1 MIYDFNTTIF
11 GEQFLPPYKR
21 NDKYKS
27 WIGVLLYPLQ
37 WLRDRFYDNYAY
49 GNFDSYWDFT
59 GTYTAGEVVSYL
71 DYNFYVAMQNVPA
84 NTPCTDTNYW
94 MLVSENVGAIPRA
107 NVTGQKLLLEWVLN
121 KHFNTVFRQPIIGG
135 VSDIHVGT
143 FAIDTIAFTS
153 GLDGTDSSQAA
164 ISGSDARSFV
174 GESYTYDTESLW
186 IYVPN
191 GTLDTI
197 TNFTESAPYPE
208 AQKVVLKYANK
219 VIFGGIIAKVVP
231 Y

>member
-1 MIYDFNTTIF
+1 MIYDFNTSIF

-27 WIGVLLYPLQ
+27 WVGVLLYPLQ

-49 GNFDSYWDFT
+49 GIYDYIWDSGVAYNTND
-59 GTYTAGEVVSYL
+59 VVSYL
-71 DYNFYVAMQNVPA
+71 DYNFYIAVQNVPM

-94 MLVSENVGAIPRA
+94 MLVSDNVGAVPRA

-121 KHFNTVFRQPIIGG
+121 KHYNTTFRQPIIGG
-135 VSDIHVGT
+135 LSDIHVGT

-164 ISGSDARSFV
+164 ISGSDAMAFV

-191 GTLDTI
+191 SILDI
-197 TNFTESAPYPE
+197 ISNYTESAPYPE
-208 AQKVVLKYANK
+208 AQKTVLNYANR

>member
-27 WIGVLLYPLQ
+27 WVGVLLYPLQ

-49 GNFDSYWDFT
+49 GIYDFIWDSGVAYNIND
-59 GTYTAGEVVSYL
+59 VVSYL
-71 DYNFYVAMQNVPA
+71 DYNFYIAVQNVPM

-94 MLVSENVGAIPRA
+94 MLVSDNVGAVPRA

-121 KHFNTVFRQPIIGG
+121 KHYNTTFRQPIIGG
-135 VSDIHVGT
+135 LSDIHVGT

-164 ISGSDARSFV
+164 ISGSDAMAFV

-191 GTLDTI
+191 SILDI
-197 TNFTESAPYPE
+197 INNYTESAPYPE
-208 AQKVVLKYANK
+208 AQKTVLNYANR